1 MLAKLGLRS
10 MSFLERTRIEARFP
24 EEEKFLDFLR
34 KKNSHEEDENLG
46 KVANLVGNYD
56 N

>member
-24 EEEKFLDFLR
+24 EAIFLMRRRKRGRESMYPIVDDF
-34 KKNSHEEDENLG
+34 
-46 KVANLVGNYD
+46 
-56 N
+56 